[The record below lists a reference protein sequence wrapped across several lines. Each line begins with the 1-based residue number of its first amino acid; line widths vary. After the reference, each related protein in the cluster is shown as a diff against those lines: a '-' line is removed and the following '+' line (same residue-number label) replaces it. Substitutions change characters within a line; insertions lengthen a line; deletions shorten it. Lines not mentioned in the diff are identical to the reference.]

1 MAKDTTKRAAPK
13 SLELPNITVEHEGG
27 IATATIHTTKKLN
40 VITSEAL
47 RDYRRAVDHV
57 EGLRDVRVLV
67 LTAAGPHFTA
77 GANIEEMIQMA
88 SAEARRF
95 SELGQSVFAAIEDL
109 PVPVIVAI
117 QGYCMG
123 GGMEMI
129 QACDI
134 RIAAENAVF
143 GQPEIN
149 IGVLPGWGGSQR
161 LPRLIGLSKAK
172 ELIYTGRKV
181 DAKEA
186 ERIGLVD
193 LVVPENMLLPA
204 IRGIAENIAEKP
216 KVALA
221 TAKCAINA
229 LAELPQTEGLRV
241 EQRLWADL
249 FRTRDKEEGM
259 RAFLEKRKPKFE
271 DSLDEFSAIKA
282 YIRSVSQ
289 GASPG
294 RETVFDVA
302 HSTRERYRNAFEDWA
317 RAMSGVQE
325 NVADT
330 AMKRFMEQQLAKVP
344 GTSKVEKVAGIGGGG
359 AFPKGSGRSVP
370 VDAKPSKKSSERSRG
385 ARRKKG

>member
-1 MAKDTTKRAAPK
+1 VGKEPQPKAVK
-13 SLELPNITVEHEGG
+13 SLDLPNITVEHEHH

-40 VITSEAL
+40 VITPEAL
-47 RDYRRAVDHV
+47 RDYKRAVDHV
-57 EGLRDVRVLV
+57 EALRDAKVLI
-67 LTAAGPHFTA
+67 LSAAGPHFTA
-77 GANIEEMIQMA
+77 GANIEEMVRMG
-88 SAEARRF
+88 SGEARRF

-134 RIAAENAVF
+134 RVAAENSVF

-186 ERIGLVD
+186 EGIGLVD
-193 LVVPENMLLPA
+193 LVVPEKMLLPA
-204 IRGIAENIAEKP
+204 VRGIAENIAEKP

-282 YIRSVSQ
+282 YIKSVSQ
-289 GASPG
+289 GSG
-294 RETVFDVA
+294 QNRETIFDVA
-302 HSTRERYRNAFEDWA
+302 HSVRERYRNAFEDWA
-317 RAMSGVQE
+317 RAMTGVQE
-325 NVADT
+325 TVADS
-330 AMKRFMEQQLAKVP
+330 AMKSFMEQQLAKVP
-344 GTSKVEKVAGIGGGG
+344 GTSKVEKVAGIAGGG
-359 AFPKGSGRSVP
+359 APPARSSTSVASEGGTSPRRPKRP
-370 VDAKPSKKSSERSRG
+370 VK
-385 ARRKKG
+385 RRNR